1 MQLRSH
7 RGNRRFFFYPSCNT
21 AWCINSGAA
30 WRPWLK
36 PTICLQNTRSR
47 ETVRSKFL
55 LQVIRSSRMIPCG
68 KLSYSTFKKRLK
80 TQQGIVQHWEFCNI
94 PREPH
99 RESSIMP
106 SRRVLWTNVKG
117 ELGKFSLVGKH
128 PLGEKNFPF
137 DIGSKRNNWERSHIA
152 HGVKGKLLLSPSWR
166 IQSDLLCDGSP
177 RVLTIGSAIKLNST
191 TWRKRHEQFASRN
204 IRGPKY
210 YRMSIFPQKIA
221 CND

>member
-7 RGNRRFFFYPSCNT
+7 RDNRRFFFYPSCNT
-21 AWCINSGAA
+21 AWCMNSGAA

-47 ETVRSKFL
+47 ETVPSKFL
-55 LQVIRSSRMIPCG
+55 LQVKRSSWIIPCG
-68 KLSYSTFKKRLK
+68 KLSYSTFKNRLK
-80 TQQGIVQHWEFCNI
+80 TQVTGNYATLEFCNI

-99 RESSIMP
+99 SSIMP

-117 ELGKFSLVGKH
+117 ELGK
-128 PLGEKNFPF
+128 KN
-137 DIGSKRNNWERSHIA
+137 
-152 HGVKGKLLLSPSWR
+152 LSPSWR

-177 RVLTIGSAIKLNST
+177 QVLTIGSAIKLNST
-191 TWRKRHEQFASRN
+191 TWRKRHVQFASRN
-204 IRGPKY
+204 IRGPTY

-221 CND
+221 YND